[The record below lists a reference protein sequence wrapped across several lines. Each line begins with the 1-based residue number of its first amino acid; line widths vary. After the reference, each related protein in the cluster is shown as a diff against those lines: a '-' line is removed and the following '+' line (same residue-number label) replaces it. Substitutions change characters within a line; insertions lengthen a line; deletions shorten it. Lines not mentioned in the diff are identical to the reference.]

1 MVDLSIMK
9 KGLNYHGTAQKD
21 IEKEHQEIKR
31 EEERMEREKAVMNK
45 TSRSYTNKEDGT
57 SVKDDAKS
65 KAKSKAE
72 D

>member
-1 MVDLSIMK
+1 
-9 KGLNYHGTAQKD
+9 
-21 IEKEHQEIKR
+21 
-31 EEERMEREKAVMNK
+31 MEREKAVMNK